1 MWLVVL
7 QFTTLQL
14 CDMLLLAMWLS
25 GESWSE
31 EAIQLLDSLTLC
43 ATWRV
48 VMVKVESRRDDKPGV
63 KIVDTTT
70 EKVGHEYS

>member
-1 MWLVVL
+1 MAVWCV
-7 QFTTLQL
+7 
-14 CDMLLLAMWLS
+14 AMATWPA
-25 GESWSE
+25 GDGWTE

-48 VMVKVESRRDDKPGV
+48 VMVKIESRRDDRSGV

-70 EKVGHEYS
+70 EKVGHE